1 MYGLIAKHACGV
13 WCEMWVDFNCFRHKS
28 SVMILAI
35 SMLYTQR
42 WHEILEGGGYNFE
55 RSMHYECFCAYV
67 KSQMGIYI
75 WFTMLLKV
83 SFLHILW
90 LGCLT
95 WNMVYISGG
104 YTKIK
109 VLPKKKKKKRYCKRF
124 WLISIQYQKAVI
136 SNKQTNK

>member
-1 MYGLIAKHACGV
+1 MCRLIAKHACGV
-13 WCEMWVDFNCFRHKS
+13 WCEMWVDFTCFRHKS

-42 WHEILEGGGYNFE
+42 WHEVLEGGGYNFE

-83 SFLHILW
+83 SFLHISW
-90 LGCLT
+90 LGCLHET
-95 WNMVYISGG
+95 W
-104 YTKIK
+104 
-109 VLPKKKKKKRYCKRF
+109 
-124 WLISIQYQKAVI
+124 SIYLEDTLKSKFYQKKI
-136 SNKQTNK
+136 SAIARGFDSSQFSIKKLESQINKQINK